1 MLSHENIIK
10 LLAEKDI
17 LVVEE
22 DNKLY
27 VDDRKDKSIP
37 LENHYGISI
46 EHGKWSYCL
55 YKLEKRNTAEI
66 EVLKQFE
73 NKEIAEN
80 YLFFK
85 ELNNYFLFE
94 IVIPNRNYDID
105 NWTIETVKEDM
116 ARLKIPQSYFSYV
129 NKINSNS
136 IYFFEEHGFWYQGYI
151 NNDRKLI
158 FKMESDTSDSEW
170 LLSLYANEV
179 YVLYLVDLYEK
190 ELLERKIISS
200 PFTDTEKLILLD
212 YK

>member
-158 FKMESDTSDSEW
+158 FKTESGTSDSEW

-190 ELLERKIISS
+190 ELLERKIISD
-200 PFTDTEKLILLD
+200 PFTDTEKLIVLD

>member
-1 MLSHENIIK
+1 MLSHGNIIK

-46 EHGKWSYCL
+46 EHGKWSYFL

-158 FKMESDTSDSEW
+158 FKTEPGTSDSEW

-190 ELLERKIISS
+190 ELLERKIISD
-200 PFTDTEKLILLD
+200 PFTDTEKLIVLD

>member
-1 MLSHENIIK
+1 MLSHENMIK

-27 VDDRKDKSIP
+27 VDNRKDKSIP
-37 LENHYGISI
+37 LENHYEISI

-105 NWTIETVKEDM
+105 NWTIGTVKEDM

-136 IYFFEEHGFWYQGYI
+136 IYFFEEHGVWY
-151 NNDRKLI
+151 K
-158 FKMESDTSDSEW
+158 
-170 LLSLYANEV
+170 
-179 YVLYLVDLYEK
+179 
-190 ELLERKIISS
+190 
-200 PFTDTEKLILLD
+200 
-212 YK
+212 